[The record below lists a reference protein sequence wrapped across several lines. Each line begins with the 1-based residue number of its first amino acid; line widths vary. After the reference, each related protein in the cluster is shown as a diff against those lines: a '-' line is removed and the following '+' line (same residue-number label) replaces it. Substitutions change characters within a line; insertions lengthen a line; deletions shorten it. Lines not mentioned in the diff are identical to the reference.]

1 MGWRN
6 FLLTT
11 EGSRF
16 FVICRA
22 NSLTDEAL
30 LVGHWHI
37 GRNLAGTLT
46 ILQFFSKELLSGLEV
61 ITIGIFLL
69 VGYEVKVSVGFFLNG
84 RLFEH
89 ADNLMDKQIGRATVE
104 H

>member
-1 MGWRN
+1 MRWCN
-6 FLLTT
+6 LLLTT

-30 LVGHWHI
+30 LIGLWHI

-46 ILQFFSKELLSGLEV
+46 ILQFFGKELLSSLESIIVGGL
-61 ITIGIFLL
+61 LL

-84 RLFEH
+84 RIFEH
-89 ADNLMDKQIGRATVE
+89 ADDLMDKQVGRASVE